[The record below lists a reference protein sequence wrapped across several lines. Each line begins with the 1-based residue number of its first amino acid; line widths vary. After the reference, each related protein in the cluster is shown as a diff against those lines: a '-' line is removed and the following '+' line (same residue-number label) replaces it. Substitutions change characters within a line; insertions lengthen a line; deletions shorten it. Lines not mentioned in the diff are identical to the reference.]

1 MAKRPVLG
9 ITMGD
14 PAGIGPE
21 ISVKALMLQKIRSVC
36 TPILIGDA
44 AFMARVAKDVNKVD
58 WKINAISNPSEAKDR
73 DGIIDII
80 DQKTVDETD
89 FKFGR
94 VSAMCGEAAFAA
106 VRKAIELALAGE
118 IDGTVTNALNK
129 EAINLAGHKYDGHTE
144 IYADLT
150 RSQNYAMMLADE
162 KLRVV
167 HCTTHIR
174 MTEVAGRL
182 TKERILEVIRL
193 GDLAVRKFGVEK
205 PRVAVA
211 GYNPHAGESGLF
223 GSEEIEI
230 ITPAV
235 NAAKAAGYDVTGPVP
250 PDTVFC
256 KAAGGAFDLVVAMYH
271 DQGHIPMK
279 LLSFKFDA
287 KTMKWSD
294 MLGVNITL
302 GLPIIRTSVDHGTA
316 FGHAGM
322 GLANPN
328 SLIYAIECGALLA
341 KKD

>member
-9 ITMGD
+9 VTMGD

-21 ISVKALMLQKIRSVC
+21 VSVKAFMLPKIRSLC
-36 TPILIGDA
+36 APILIGDA
-44 AFMARVAKDVNKVD
+44 AFMAKVARDVNKVD
-58 WKINAISNPSEAKDR
+58 WKVNAISDPSEALDR
-73 DGIIDII
+73 EGIIDVL
-80 DQKTVDETD
+80 DQKTVDPEK
-89 FKFGR
+89 FKFGK

-106 VRKAIELALAGE
+106 VRKAIELAMAGK

-129 EAINLAGHKYDGHTE
+129 EAINQAGYKYDGHTE

-150 RSQNYAMMLADE
+150 KSKNYAMMLADDH
-162 KLRVV
+162 LRVV
-167 HCTTHIR
+167 HCTTHVR
-174 MTEVAGRL
+174 MTEVAARL
-182 TKERILEVIRL
+182 TKARVLEVIKL
-193 GDLAVRKFGVEK
+193 GDAAVRKFGIAK
-205 PRVAVA
+205 PRIAVA
-211 GYNPHAGESGLF
+211 GYNPHAGENGLF
-223 GSEEIEI
+223 GTEEIEQ
-230 ITPAV
+230 ITPAIQE
-235 NAAKAAGYDVTGPVP
+235 AKAAGYDVTGPVP

-256 KAAGGAFDLVVAMYH
+256 KAVGGAFDIVVCMYH

-328 SLIYAIECGALLA
+328 SLIYAMECGAMLA
-341 KKD
+341 QKE